1 MPWPGQVTIRAH
13 EGGRNGAP
21 VILGQTLV
29 PPVATF
35 EVEGANG
42 APDAIV
48 RFEVRDG
55 RPECMEISVK
65 ANPSGRGI
73 RSADMNLFNLDNL
86 IENVFTELGS
96 VIEQNPHNPFE
107 SIATWSNDSERAHWA
122 RRGDVHV
129 ARANRGP
136 TKEELERV
144 AAIYREH
151 HGGAPLQTVATLLST
166 SRRTAAR
173 RVAQAREAGLLP
185 PSGAG
190 TSSADEGED
199 DDGQS

>member
-1 MPWPGQVTIRAH
+1 MSWPGRVTIRGH

-21 VILGQTLV
+21 VILGRTLV

-35 EVEGANG
+35 EIQGDNG
-42 APDAIV
+42 APDATV

-65 ANPSGRGI
+65 ANPTGRGI

-86 IENVFTELGS
+86 IENVFTELGAE
-96 VIEQNPHNPFE
+96 IEQNPHNPAE
-107 SIATWSNDSERAHWA
+107 SIAAWRPVDESERARWA

-129 ARANRGP
+129 ARANRRP

-144 AAIYREH
+144 ASIYREH
-151 HGGAPLQTVATLLST
+151 HGGAPLQAVAKLLST

-185 PSGAG
+185 PSGAE
-190 TSSADEGED
+190 TSA
-199 DDGQS
+199 

>member
-1 MPWPGQVTIRAH
+1 MSWPGQVSIRGH
-13 EGGRNGAP
+13 EGGRNGAQ
-21 VILGQTLV
+21 VILGRTLV

-35 EVEGANG
+35 EIEGANG

-73 RSADMNLFNLDNL
+73 RSADMTLFNLDTL
-86 IENVFTELGS
+86 IEHVFTELGS
-96 VIEQNPHNPFE
+96 VIEQNPHNPSE
-107 SIATWSNDSERAHWA
+107 SIAIWPKESERAYWA

-144 AAIYREH
+144 ASIYREH
-151 HGGAPLQTVATLLST
+151 HGGAPLQAVAMLLST

-190 TSSADEGED
+190 PSTDEKAKD
-199 DDGQS
+199 DDGR